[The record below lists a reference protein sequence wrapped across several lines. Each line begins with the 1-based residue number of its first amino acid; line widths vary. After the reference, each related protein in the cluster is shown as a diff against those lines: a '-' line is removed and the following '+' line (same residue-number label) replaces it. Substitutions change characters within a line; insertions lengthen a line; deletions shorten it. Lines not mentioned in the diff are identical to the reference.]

1 MTLAL
6 VFDSGF
12 AFTVA
17 LVGILVVF
25 GALVIIALIL
35 TIMPLIFKIRI
46 KKIMVQK
53 GHKPSEDCCKDVSG
67 EVSAAISLALHLY
80 FSELHDQE
88 NMVMTIK
95 KVSRR
100 YSPWSSKIYG
110 LNNYYFRK

>member
-1 MTLAL
+1 MA
-6 VFDSGF
+6 FDSGF

-25 GALVIIALIL
+25 GALVIMALIL
-35 TIMPLIFKIRI
+35 LLMPQIFKIRI
-46 KKIMVQK
+46 KKVMLK
-53 GHKPSEDCCKDVSG
+53 RGHKVSEDCCRDVSG
-67 EVSAAISLALHLY
+67 EVSAAISMALHLY

-88 NMVMTIK
+88 HMVMTIK